1 MSDSQYFE
9 NPETG
14 EVFELIT
21 EPDYRNAGN
30 RDHRGSGSRPAIR
43 RIGHRPPPN
52 MGGIRPRSSD
62 RPDIVRHSGD
72 DARPLPAPRGQ
83 SSGEYVTIRKSA
95 LAEIIPR
102 IGQVWASFLVRPEP
116 PQAVGDDIIDRDNA
130 AMHRDALAQ
139 HQQNQTRALALTQ
152 LAARAVRLLLD

>member
-21 EPDYRNAGN
+21 EPEYRNAG
-30 RDHRGSGSRPAIR
+30 RDHRGSGSRPGIR
-43 RIGHRPPPN
+43 PLGHRPPPN

-72 DARPLPAPRGQ
+72 GGRSVPTRPSQ
-83 SSGEYVTIRKSA
+83 SGEYVTIRKSA
-95 LAEIIPR
+95 LAEIIPS
-102 IGQVWASFLVRPEP
+102 IGQVWASFLVRPET
-116 PQAVGDDIIDRDNA
+116 PQAVGDDVIDRDNA

-139 HQQNQTRALALTQ
+139 HQQNMTRALALTK
-152 LAARAVRLLLD
+152 LAARAVRLLLE

>member
-21 EPDYRNAGN
+21 EPDYRNAGP

-43 RIGHRPPPN
+43 RIGHRPPSS

-62 RPDIVRHSGD
+62 RPDIVRHPGD
-72 DARPLPAPRGQ
+72 DDRSVPAHRSQ
-83 SSGEYVTIRKSA
+83 SGEYVSIRKSA
-95 LAEIIPR
+95 LAEIIPS

-116 PQAVGDDIIDRDNA
+116 PQAVGDDVIDRDNA

-139 HQQNQTRALALTQ
+139 HQQNMTRALALTK
-152 LAARAVRLLLD
+152 LAARTVQLLLE